1 MISTPRYLGLG
12 SWLGS
17 RDPRIPIVVGVLAA
31 ATVIQIWDIR
41 IVAVLFALAQVYYR
55 AARIPFRLVRRQWA
69 FAIAFV
75 SILVLV
81 NTILTGG
88 EIGNFDQSDLHPLFY
103 LPLIGTPISAESLSY
118 GATQLLRF
126 LTFIT
131 IGFPV
136 AYAIAP
142 GDLGPALARLRIPEK
157 FAFGVDLTYR
167 FIPSL
172 ASDLRETIDA
182 QRVRGYEWDRGK
194 GGPAGRIRRT
204 VPLIVPLTMNAIVG
218 AEDTIDAMDLRG
230 FGTGPRTWLREL
242 RYDRSDR
249 SVLVL
254 ALMIFVA
261 ITIAS
266 VLGLTKLWVFPPLL
280 TLAAGRL

>member
-1 MISTPRYLGLG
+1 VISTPRYLGRG
-12 SWLGS
+12 SWLGR
-17 RDPRIPIVVGVLAA
+17 RDPRVPLVVGVLTA

-41 IVAVLFALAQVYYR
+41 IVAVLFILGQIYYQS
-55 AARIPFRLVRRQWA
+55 ARIPFRLVRRQWA
-69 FAIAFV
+69 FAVLFV

-88 EIGNFDQSDLHPLFY
+88 EVGEFDRSNIHVLFY
-103 LPLIGTPISAESLSY
+103 LPVLGTPISAESLSY

-131 IGFPV
+131 IGFPI

-142 GDLGPALARLRIPEK
+142 SDLGPALARLRIPEK

-167 FIPSL
+167 FLPSL
-172 ASDLRETIDA
+172 ASDLQETIDA
-182 QRVRGYEWDRGK
+182 QRVRGYEWDKGK
-194 GGPAGRIRRT
+194 GGPLARVRRT
-204 VPLIVPLTMNAIVG
+204 VPLVVPLTMNAIVG

-230 FGTGPRTWLREL
+230 FGTGRRTWLREL
-242 RYDRSDR
+242 RYDAQDR
-249 SVLVL
+249 ALVALSL
-254 ALMIFVA
+254 AIMVG

-266 VLGLTKLWVFPPLL
+266 FAGLTKLWVFPPLL
-280 TLAAGRL
+280 ALAGG

>member
-1 MISTPRYLGLG
+1 MISTPRYLGRG

-17 RDPRIPIVVGVLAA
+17 RDPRVPIVVGVLAA

-41 IVAVLFALAQVYYR
+41 IVAALFALAQLYYR
-55 AARIPFRLVRRQWA
+55 SAAIPFRQVRRQWA
-69 FAIAFV
+69 LAIVFV

-88 EIGNFDQSDLHPLFY
+88 EIGNFDRSDLHPLFY

-172 ASDLRETIDA
+172 AGDLQETIDA

-194 GGPAGRIRRT
+194 GGPIGRVRRT
-204 VPLIVPLTMNAIVG
+204 VPLIIPLTMNAIVG

-230 FGTGPRTWLREL
+230 FGTGRRSWLREL
-242 RYDRSDR
+242 HYDRDDR
-249 SVLVL
+249 LTLLVSVSILV
-254 ALMIFVA
+254 V
-261 ITIAS
+261 ITVAS
-266 VLGLTKLWVFPPLL
+266 VLGLTTLWVFPPLL
-280 TLAAGRL
+280 DLAGA

>member
-1 MISTPRYLGLG
+1 VVIATPRYLGRG
-12 SWLGS
+12 SWLGR
-17 RDPRIPIVVGVLAA
+17 RDPRVPLVVGVLTA

-41 IVAVLFALAQVYYR
+41 IVAILFVLGQVYYR
-55 AARIPFRLVRRQWA
+55 SAAIPFRLVRKQWA

-88 EIGNFDQSDLHPLFY
+88 AIGDYDRSDLHPLFY
-103 LPLIGTPISAESLSY
+103 LPLLGTPISAESLSY

-131 IGFPV
+131 IGFPI

-142 GDLGPALARLRIPEK
+142 SDLGPALARLRIPEK

-172 ASDLRETIDA
+172 AADLQETIDA
-182 QRVRGYEWDRGK
+182 QRVRGYEWDRVR
-194 GGPAGRIRRT
+194 GGPVARIRRAI
-204 VPLIVPLTMNAIVG
+204 PLMVPLTMNAIVG

-230 FGTGPRTWLREL
+230 FGTGRRTWLREL
-242 RYDRSDR
+242 RFDREDR
-249 SVLVL
+249 LLVG
-254 ALMIFVA
+254 AAVA
-261 ITIAS
+261 ILLATTAAS
-266 VLGLTKLWVFPPLL
+266 FAGLTKLWVFPPLL
-280 TLAAGRL
+280 ALAST

>member
-1 MISTPRYLGLG
+1 MVSTPRYLGRG

-17 RDPRIPIVVGVLAA
+17 RDPRVPLLVGVLAA
-31 ATVIQIWDIR
+31 VTVIQLWDIR
-41 IVAVLFALAQVYYR
+41 VVAILFILAQFYYR
-55 AARIPFRLVRRQWA
+55 TARIPFRLVRRQWM
-69 FAIAFV
+69 FAVAFV

-88 EIGNFDQSDLHPLFY
+88 AIGDYDRSDLHPLFY

-131 IGFPV
+131 VGFPV

-142 GDLGPALARLRIPEK
+142 SDLGPALARLRIPEK
-157 FAFGVDLTYR
+157 FAIGVDLTYR

-172 ASDLRETIDA
+172 AGDLQETIDA
-182 QRVRGYEWDRGK
+182 QRVRGYEWDKGK
-194 GGPAGRIRRT
+194 GGLIGRIRRT

-230 FGTGPRTWLREL
+230 FGTGRRTWLREL
-242 RYDRSDR
+242 EYDRDDR
-249 SVLVL
+249 ALLSVAL
-254 ALMIFVA
+254 AILAVVTVA
-261 ITIAS
+261 SFA
-266 VLGLTKLWVFPPLL
+266 GLTKLWVFPPLL
-280 TLAAGRL
+280 SLAGG

>member
-1 MISTPRYLGLG
+1 VISTPRYLGRG
-12 SWLGS
+12 SWLGR
-17 RDPRIPIVVGVLAA
+17 RDPRVPLVVGVLTA

-41 IVAVLFALAQVYYR
+41 IVAVLFILGQIYYQS
-55 AARIPFRLVRRQWA
+55 ARIPFRLVRRQWA
-69 FAIAFV
+69 FAVLFV

-88 EIGNFDQSDLHPLFY
+88 EVGEFDRSNIHVLFY
-103 LPLIGTPISAESLSY
+103 LPVLGTTISAESLSY

-131 IGFPV
+131 IGFPI

-142 GDLGPALARLRIPEK
+142 SDLGPALARLRIPEK

-167 FIPSL
+167 FLPSL
-172 ASDLRETIDA
+172 ASDLQETIDA
-182 QRVRGYEWDRGK
+182 QRVRGYEWDKGK
-194 GGPAGRIRRT
+194 GGPLARVRRT
-204 VPLIVPLTMNAIVG
+204 VPLVVPLTMNAIVG

-230 FGTGPRTWLREL
+230 FGTGRRTWLREL
-242 RYDRSDR
+242 RYDAQDR
-249 SVLVL
+249 ALVALSL
-254 ALMIFVA
+254 AIMVG

-266 VLGLTKLWVFPPLL
+266 FAGLTKLWVFPPLL
-280 TLAAGRL
+280 ALAGG

>member
-1 MISTPRYLGLG
+1 MISTPRYLGRG
-12 SWLGS
+12 SWLGR
-17 RDPRIPIVVGVLAA
+17 RDPRVPILVGVLTA

-41 IVAVLFALAQVYYR
+41 IVAVLFVLGQLYYR
-55 AARIPFRLVRRQWA
+55 SAGIPFRLVRRQWV
-69 FAIAFV
+69 FAVLFV

-88 EIGNFDQSDLHPLFY
+88 EVGDFDRSNLHVIFY
-103 LPLIGTPISAESLSY
+103 LPLLGTPISAESLSY

-131 IGFPV
+131 IGFPI

-142 GDLGPALARLRIPEK
+142 SDLGPALARLRIPEK

-172 ASDLRETIDA
+172 AADLQETIDA
-182 QRVRGYEWDRGK
+182 QRVRGYEWDKGK
-194 GGPAGRIRRT
+194 GGPIARLRRS
-204 VPLIVPLTMNAIVG
+204 VPLVVPLTMNAIVG

-230 FGTGPRTWLREL
+230 FGTGRRTWLREL
-242 RYDRSDR
+242 RYDRQDR
-249 SVLVL
+249 AVVAFSL
-254 ALMIFVA
+254 AIFAA

-266 VLGLTKLWVFPPLL
+266 FAGLTKLWVFPPLL
-280 TLAAGRL
+280 VMAGG

>member
-1 MISTPRYLGLG
+1 MISTPRYLGRG

-17 RDPRIPIVVGVLAA
+17 RDPRVPIVVGVLAA

-41 IVAVLFALAQVYYR
+41 IVVLLFVLAQAYYR
-55 AARIPFRLVRRQWA
+55 SARIPFRLVRRQWLL
-69 FAIAFV
+69 AIAFV

-88 EIGNFDQSDLHPLFY
+88 EVGDFDRSDLHPLFF
-103 LPLIGTPISAESLSY
+103 LPLLGTPISAESLSY
-118 GATQLLRF
+118 GATQLVRF

-142 GDLGPALARLRIPEK
+142 SDLGPALARLRIPEK

-172 ASDLRETIDA
+172 AGDLQETIDA
-182 QRVRGYEWDRGK
+182 QRVRGYEWDKGK
-194 GGPAGRIRRT
+194 GGPVARVRRT
-204 VPLIVPLTMNAIVG
+204 VPLIIPLTMNAIVG

-230 FGTGPRTWLREL
+230 FGTGPRSWLREL
-242 RYDRSDR
+242 RYDRADR
-249 SVLVL
+249 ALL
-254 ALMIFVA
+254 ALALTIFVV
-261 ITIAS
+261 ITVAS
-266 VLGLTKLWVFPPLL
+266 ILGLTRLWVFPPLL
-280 TLAAGRL
+280 TLAGA

>member
-1 MISTPRYLGLG
+1 VISTPRYLGRG
-12 SWLGS
+12 SWLGR
-17 RDPRIPIVVGVLAA
+17 RDPRVPLLVGVMAA

-41 IVAVLFALAQVYYR
+41 IVAVLFVAAQAYYR
-55 AARIPFRLVRRQWA
+55 TAGIPFRLVRRQWA
-69 FAIAFV
+69 FAIVFV

-81 NTILTGG
+81 NTVLTGG
-88 EIGNFDQSDLHPLFY
+88 EIGNFNRNDLHVLGY

-126 LTFIT
+126 VTFIT
-131 IGFPV
+131 IGFPI

-142 GDLGPALARLRIPEK
+142 SDLGPALARLGIPEK

-172 ASDLRETIDA
+172 AGDLQETIDA
-182 QRVRGYEWDRGK
+182 QRVRGYEWDKGRG
-194 GGPAGRIRRT
+194 PIARVQRT
-204 VPLIVPLTMNAIVG
+204 VPLVIPLTMNAIVG

-230 FGTGPRTWLREL
+230 FGTGRRTWLREL

-249 SVLVL
+249 TVLLIALAVVLV
-254 ALMIFVA
+254 MTVA
-261 ITIAS
+261 SFA
-266 VLGLTKLWVFPPLL
+266 GLTRLWIFPPLL
-280 TLAAGRL
+280 ALAGG

>member
-1 MISTPRYLGLG
+1 MISTPRYLGRG

-17 RDPRIPIVVGVLAA
+17 RDPRVPLVVGVLAA
-31 ATVIQIWDIR
+31 ATVIQLWDIR
-41 IVAVLFALAQVYYR
+41 IVSVLFVLGQAYYR
-55 AARIPFRLVRRQWA
+55 TASIPFRLVRRQWA
-69 FAIAFV
+69 FAVLFV

-88 EIGNFDQSDLHPLFY
+88 AIGDFDRSDLHPLFY
-103 LPLIGTPISAESLSY
+103 LPLLGTPISAESLSY

-131 IGFPV
+131 IGFPI

-142 GDLGPALARLRIPEK
+142 SDLGPALARLRIPEK

-172 ASDLRETIDA
+172 AGDLQETIDA
-182 QRVRGYEWDRGK
+182 QRVRGYEWDKGR
-194 GGPAGRIRRT
+194 GGPIARVRRT

-230 FGTGPRTWLREL
+230 FGTGRRSWLREL
-242 RYDRSDR
+242 AYDRADR
-249 SVLVL
+249 ALLLTAL
-254 ALMIFVA
+254 AIFFAV
-261 ITIAS
+261 TIAS
-266 VLGLTKLWVFPPLL
+266 LMGLTKLWVFPPLL
-280 TLAAGRL
+280 TLAGE

>member
-1 MISTPRYLGLG
+1 MISTPRYLGRG
-12 SWLGS
+12 SWLGR
-17 RDPRIPIVVGVLAA
+17 RDPRVPLVVGVLTA

-41 IVAVLFALAQVYYR
+41 IVAVLFILGQIYYQS
-55 AARIPFRLVRRQWA
+55 ARIPFRLVRRQWA
-69 FAIAFV
+69 FAVLFV

-88 EIGNFDQSDLHPLFY
+88 EVGEFDRSNIHVLFY
-103 LPLIGTPISAESLSY
+103 LPVLGTPISAESLSY

-131 IGFPV
+131 IGFPI

-142 GDLGPALARLRIPEK
+142 SDLGPALARLRIPEK

-167 FIPSL
+167 FLPSL
-172 ASDLRETIDA
+172 ASDLQETIDA
-182 QRVRGYEWDRGK
+182 QRVRGYEWDKGK
-194 GGPAGRIRRT
+194 GGPLARVRRT
-204 VPLIVPLTMNAIVG
+204 VPLVVPLTMNAIVG

-230 FGTGPRTWLREL
+230 FGTGRRTWLREL
-242 RYDRSDR
+242 RYDAQDR
-249 SVLVL
+249 ALVALSL
-254 ALMIFVA
+254 AIMVG

-266 VLGLTKLWVFPPLL
+266 FAGLTKLWVFPPLL
-280 TLAAGRL
+280 ALAGG

>member
-1 MISTPRYLGLG
+1 VISTPRYLGRG
-12 SWLGS
+12 SWLGR
-17 RDPRIPIVVGVLAA
+17 RDPRVPLLVGVFAA

-41 IVAVLFALAQVYYR
+41 IVAVLFVLGQLYYR
-55 AARIPFRLVRRQWA
+55 TAAIPFRLVRRQWA
-69 FAIAFV
+69 FAILFV

-88 EIGNFDQSDLHPLFY
+88 EIGDYDRSNLHVLFN

-131 IGFPV
+131 IGFPI

-142 GDLGPALARLRIPEK
+142 SDLGPALARLRIPEK

-172 ASDLRETIDA
+172 AADLQETIDA
-182 QRVRGYEWDRGK
+182 QRVRGYEWDKGK
-194 GGPAGRIRRT
+194 GGPIARVRRT

-230 FGTGPRTWLREL
+230 FGTGRRTWLREL
-242 RYDRSDR
+242 RYDRDDR
-249 SVLVL
+249 LLVGAAL
-254 ALMIFVA
+254 AIFVL
-261 ITIAS
+261 ITVLS
-266 VLGLTKLWVFPPLL
+266 VTGLTRLWVFPPLL
-280 TLAAGRL
+280 AAAGA

>member
-1 MISTPRYLGLG
+1 VISTPRYLGRG
-12 SWLGS
+12 SWLGR
-17 RDPRIPIVVGVLAA
+17 RDPRVPLVVGVLTA

-41 IVAVLFALAQVYYR
+41 IVAVLFILGQIYYQSAQ
-55 AARIPFRLVRRQWA
+55 IPFRLVRRQWA
-69 FAIAFV
+69 FAVLFV

-88 EIGNFDQSDLHPLFY
+88 EVGEFDRSNIHVLFY
-103 LPLIGTPISAESLSY
+103 LPVLGTPISAESLSY

-131 IGFPV
+131 IGFPI

-142 GDLGPALARLRIPEK
+142 SDLGPALARLRIPEK

-167 FIPSL
+167 FLPSL
-172 ASDLRETIDA
+172 ASDLQETIDA
-182 QRVRGYEWDRGK
+182 QRVRGYEWDKGK
-194 GGPAGRIRRT
+194 GGPLARVRRT
-204 VPLIVPLTMNAIVG
+204 VPLVVPLTMNAIVG

-230 FGTGPRTWLREL
+230 FGTGRRTWLREL
-242 RYDRSDR
+242 RYDAQDR
-249 SVLVL
+249 ALVALSL
-254 ALMIFVA
+254 AIMVG

-266 VLGLTKLWVFPPLL
+266 FAGLTKLWVFPPLL
-280 TLAAGRL
+280 ALAGG

>member
-1 MISTPRYLGLG
+1 MISTPRYLGRG
-12 SWLGS
+12 SWLGR
-17 RDPRIPIVVGVLAA
+17 RDPRVPLLVGVLAA

-41 IVAVLFALAQVYYR
+41 IVAVLFVLGQLYYR
-55 AARIPFRLVRRQWA
+55 TARIPFRLVRKQWA
-69 FAIAFV
+69 FAVVFV

-88 EIGNFDQSDLHPLFY
+88 EIGDFDRSDLHVLFH

-131 IGFPV
+131 IGFPI

-142 GDLGPALARLRIPEK
+142 SDLGPALARLRIPEK

-172 ASDLRETIDA
+172 AADLQETIDA
-182 QRVRGYEWDRGK
+182 QRVRGYEWDKGK
-194 GGPAGRIRRT
+194 GGPIARVRRT

-230 FGTGPRTWLREL
+230 FGTGRRTWLREL
-242 RYDRSDR
+242 RYDAQDR
-249 SVLVL
+249 AVVFLSL
-254 ALMIFVA
+254 AIMVA

-266 VLGLTKLWVFPPLL
+266 FAGLTKLWVFPPLL
-280 TLAAGRL
+280 TLAGG

>member
-1 MISTPRYLGLG
+1 MISTPRYLGRG

-17 RDPRIPIVVGVLAA
+17 RDPRVPLLVGVLAA

-41 IVAVLFALAQVYYR
+41 IVAVLFVLGQAYYR
-55 AARIPFRLVRRQWA
+55 TASIPLRLVRRQWA

-88 EIGNFDQSDLHPLFY
+88 AIGDFDRSDLHPLFY
-103 LPLIGTPISAESLSY
+103 LPLLGTPISAESLSY

-131 IGFPV
+131 IGFPI

-142 GDLGPALARLRIPEK
+142 SDLGPALARLRIPEK

-167 FIPSL
+167 FLPSL
-172 ASDLRETIDA
+172 AGDLQETIDA
-182 QRVRGYEWDRGK
+182 QRVRGYEWDKGK
-194 GGPAGRIRRT
+194 GGPIARVRRT
-204 VPLIVPLTMNAIVG
+204 VPLIIPLTMNAIVG

-230 FGTGPRTWLREL
+230 FGTGRRTWLREL

-249 SVLVL
+249 ALLL
-254 ALMIFVA
+254 AAVAIFVV
-261 ITIAS
+261 ITVAS
-266 VLGLTKLWVFPPLL
+266 VAGLTKLWVFPPLL
-280 TLAAGRL
+280 ALAGA

>member
-1 MISTPRYLGLG
+1 VISTPRYLGRG
-12 SWLGS
+12 SWLGR
-17 RDPRIPIVVGVLAA
+17 RDPRVPLVVGVLTA

-41 IVAVLFALAQVYYR
+41 IVAVLFILGQIYYQS
-55 AARIPFRLVRRQWA
+55 ARIPFRLVRRQWA
-69 FAIAFV
+69 FAVLFV

-88 EIGNFDQSDLHPLFY
+88 EVGEFDRSNIHVLFY
-103 LPLIGTPISAESLSY
+103 LPVLGTPISAESLSY

-131 IGFPV
+131 IGFQI

-142 GDLGPALARLRIPEK
+142 SDLGPALARLRIPEK

-167 FIPSL
+167 FLPSL
-172 ASDLRETIDA
+172 ASDLQETIDA
-182 QRVRGYEWDRGK
+182 QRVRGYEWDKGK
-194 GGPAGRIRRT
+194 GGPLARVRRT
-204 VPLIVPLTMNAIVG
+204 VPLVVPLTMNAIVG

-230 FGTGPRTWLREL
+230 FGTGRRTWLREL
-242 RYDRSDR
+242 RYDAQDR
-249 SVLVL
+249 ALVALSL
-254 ALMIFVA
+254 AIMVG

-266 VLGLTKLWVFPPLL
+266 FAGLTKLWVFPPLL
-280 TLAAGRL
+280 ALAGG

>member
-1 MISTPRYLGLG
+1 MISTPRYLGRG

-17 RDPRIPIVVGVLAA
+17 RDPRVPIVVGVLAA

-41 IVAVLFALAQVYYR
+41 IVVLLFVLAQAYYR
-55 AARIPFRLVRRQWA
+55 SARIPFRLVRRQWLL
-69 FAIAFV
+69 AIAFV

-88 EIGNFDQSDLHPLFY
+88 EVGDFDRSDLHPLFF
-103 LPLIGTPISAESLSY
+103 LPLLGTPISAESLSY
-118 GATQLLRF
+118 GATQLVRF

-142 GDLGPALARLRIPEK
+142 SDLGPALARLRIPEK

-172 ASDLRETIDA
+172 AGDLQETIDA
-182 QRVRGYEWDRGK
+182 QRVRGYEWDKGK
-194 GGPAGRIRRT
+194 GGPVARVRRT
-204 VPLIVPLTMNAIVG
+204 VPLIIPLTMNAIVG

-230 FGTGPRTWLREL
+230 FGTGPRSWLREL
-242 RYDRSDR
+242 RYDRADR
-249 SVLVL
+249 GLL
-254 ALMIFVA
+254 ALALTIFVV
-261 ITIAS
+261 ITVAS
-266 VLGLTKLWVFPPLL
+266 ILGLTRLWVFPPLL
-280 TLAAGRL
+280 TLAGA

>member
-1 MISTPRYLGLG
+1 MISTPRYLGRG

-17 RDPRIPIVVGVLAA
+17 RDPRVPIVVGVLAA
-31 ATVIQIWDIR
+31 VTVIQLWDFR
-41 IVAVLFALAQVYYR
+41 IVAGLFVLAQLYYR
-55 AARIPFRLVRRQWA
+55 TARIPFRLVRRQWA
-69 FAIAFV
+69 FAIVFV

-88 EIGNFDQSDLHPLFY
+88 EIGDFDRSDLHPLFY
-103 LPLIGTPISAESLSY
+103 LPLLGTPISAESLSY

-142 GDLGPALARLRIPEK
+142 SDLGPALARLRIPEK

-172 ASDLRETIDA
+172 AGDLQETIDA
-182 QRVRGYEWDRGK
+182 QRVRGFEWDKGK
-194 GGPAGRIRRT
+194 GGLIARIKRT
-204 VPLIVPLTMNAIVG
+204 IPLMVPLTMNAIVG

-230 FGTGPRTWLREL
+230 FGTGKRTWLREL

-249 SVLVL
+249 ALLLVAVVIL
-254 ALMIFVA
+254 AV
-261 ITIAS
+261 ITAAS
-266 VLGLTKLWVFPPLL
+266 FAGLTRLWVFPPLL
-280 TLAAGRL
+280 ELAGA

>member
-1 MISTPRYLGLG
+1 MVSTPRYLGRG

-17 RDPRIPIVVGVLAA
+17 RDPRVPLLVGVLAA
-31 ATVIQIWDIR
+31 VTVIQLWDVR
-41 IVAVLFALAQVYYR
+41 IVAVLFVLAQVYYR
-55 AARIPFRLVRRQWA
+55 SARIPFRLVRRQWA
-69 FAIAFV
+69 LAITFV

-88 EIGNFDQSDLHPLFY
+88 AIGDFDRSNLHPLFY

-142 GDLGPALARLRIPEK
+142 SDLGPALARLGIPEK
-157 FAFGVDLTYR
+157 FAIGVDLTYR

-172 ASDLRETIDA
+172 AGDLQETIDA
-182 QRVRGYEWDRGK
+182 QRVRGYEWDKGK
-194 GGPAGRIRRT
+194 GGPIARVRRT
-204 VPLIVPLTMNAIVG
+204 VPLIIPLTLNAIVG

-230 FGTGPRTWLREL
+230 FGTGRRTWLRAL
-242 RYDRSDR
+242 DYDRADR
-249 SVLVL
+249 ALLLVAL
-254 ALMIFVA
+254 AICIVITVA
-261 ITIAS
+261 S
-266 VLGLTKLWVFPPLL
+266 FMGLTKLWVCPPLL
-280 TLAAGRL
+280 SLAGA

>member
-1 MISTPRYLGLG
+1 MISTPRYLGRG

-17 RDPRIPIVVGVLAA
+17 RDPRVPLVVGVLAA
-31 ATVIQIWDIR
+31 ATVIQLWDIR
-41 IVAVLFALAQVYYR
+41 IVAVLFVLGQAYYR
-55 AARIPFRLVRRQWA
+55 TAGIPFRLVRRQWA
-69 FAIAFV
+69 FAILFV

-88 EIGNFDQSDLHPLFY
+88 AIGDFDRSDLHPLFY
-103 LPLIGTPISAESLSY
+103 LPLLGTPISAESLSY

-131 IGFPV
+131 IGFPI

-142 GDLGPALARLRIPEK
+142 SDLGPALARLWIPEK

-172 ASDLRETIDA
+172 AGDLQETIDA
-182 QRVRGYEWDRGK
+182 QRVRGYEWDKGR
-194 GGPAGRIRRT
+194 GGPIARVRRT

-230 FGTGPRTWLREL
+230 FGTGRRSWLREL
-242 RYDRSDR
+242 AYDRADR
-249 SVLVL
+249 AVLLTAL
-254 ALMIFVA
+254 AIFVV

-266 VLGLTKLWVFPPLL
+266 VMGLTKLWVFPPLL
-280 TLAAGRL
+280 ALAGA